1 MANIA
6 FLDLM
11 QLLLELGFFEQSG
24 RGSHRVF
31 TRVGVKE
38 LINQQIEGGHAKPYQ
53 VRQVAYVIRQY
64 NLRLE
69 EGS

>member
-1 MANIA
+1 MADIT
-6 FLDLM
+6 FRDLI
-11 QLLLELGFFEQSG
+11 QLLLELGFLEQSG

-31 TRVGVKE
+31 SRVGVKE
-38 LINQQIEGGHAKPYQ
+38 LINQQIEGGNAKPYQ
-53 VRQVAYVIRQY
+53 VRQVANVIRQY